1 MRTSRGGV
9 EAPDSTTALSGI
21 KSKTKIADLFR
32 NIKAFCK
39 GCCTIG
45 MLVNNCVTDNA
56 NLPLAAS
63 QGKYLMDQILSLNGR
78 IQTGNNVQVWA
89 NDNQDSTYLQLL
101 KRNDSTVQTA
111 LHLSHVKSDNSYRIN
126 NITNGKWD
134 NERLIITDREMQVNL
149 NIPDGADMNDFNKF
163 GFFSGENLKNAPAT
177 GWFQFIVFPLNNNAN
192 YAIQFGFT
200 LATGGH
206 YYMRSKYDESWAGVS
221 WKEFNIS
228 FKE

>member
-78 IQTGNNVQVWA
+78 IGDIKYTGISDDLNVASNSIVQVMKYNMDTLNTPKTDGITVSGDGIVISYANSRYGIQVCAAQAIDTLFVRQKVDATWAKWKKLLNSDNVQFYNMSQLQVQKWS
-89 NDNQDSTYLQLL
+89 DKKYGFLFMDSDKIGVQL
-101 KRNDSTVQTA
+101 V
-111 LHLSHVKSDNSYRIN
+111 
-126 NITNGKWD
+126 
-134 NERLIITDREMQVNL
+134 VNKETK
-149 NIPDGADMNDFNKF
+149 AV
-163 GFFSGENLKNAPAT
+163 EVYAPE
-177 GWFQFIVFPLNNNAN
+177 
-192 YAIQFGFT
+192 
-200 LATGGH
+200 
-206 YYMRSKYDESWAGVS
+206 D
-221 WKEFNIS
+221 
-228 FKE
+228 